1 MSKLFSFLLF
11 FIFSCPLFS
20 QEVLDYIGIPE
31 VNFGE
36 TKMVLAESS
45 QKSKILYVQD
55 YIPEDSRL
63 DDAPYTISIYFFN
76 KNIDAKEATYQKTEE
91 LERRQET
98 DKYSTFNVT
107 ENPNGTEFIVDFF
120 TSNIAKKKEK
130 DEPEPEQEMAD
141 YNIYRFRNVLLGEES
156 AFMII
161 TYKQNNIG
169 DTKYFIKSVGKS
181 RNKLMENIIT
191 MTIPNVTLKK

>member
-1 MSKLFSFLLF
+1 MQKLFSFFLLF
-11 FIFSCPLFS
+11 FISATFFS
-20 QEVLDYIGIPE
+20 QEVDYIGIPE
-31 VNFGE
+31 ITLGE
-36 TKMVLAESS
+36 TRLTLAASS
-45 QKSKILYVQD
+45 QKSKILFVQD

-63 DDAPYTISIYFFN
+63 EDAPYTVSIYFFN
-76 KNIDAKEATYQKTEE
+76 KNIDAKEATYQKTGE
-91 LERRQET
+91 LDSRKET
-98 DKYSTFNVT
+98 DKYCNYNVT
-107 ENPNGTEFIVDFF
+107 ENPSGTEFIVDFF

-141 YNIYRFRNVLLGEES
+141 YNIYRFRNILLGDQT

-161 TYKQNNIG
+161 TYKQKNTG
-169 DTKYFIKSVGKS
+169 DTKYFIKGVGKS

>member
-36 TKMVLAESS
+36 TKLVLAESS

-161 TYKQNNIG
+161 SYKQNNIG

>member
-36 TKMVLAESS
+36 TKLVLAESS

>member
-1 MSKLFSFLLF
+1 MPKLFSFFVFL
-11 FIFSCPLFS
+11 IFSCPLFS
-20 QEVLDYIGIPE
+20 QEIVDYIGIPE

-36 TKMVLAESS
+36 TKLVLAESS
-45 QKSKILYVQD
+45 QKSKTLYIQD

-63 DDAPYTISIYFFN
+63 EDAPYTISIYFFN
-76 KNIDAKEATYQKTEE
+76 KNIDAKEATYQKTGE
-91 LERRQET
+91 LDTRQET
-98 DKYSTFNVT
+98 DKHCSYNVT

-130 DEPEPEQEMAD
+130 DDPEPEQEMAD

>member
-1 MSKLFSFLLF
+1 MRKLFPLFLLI
-11 FIFSCPLFS
+11 FISAPFFS
-20 QEVLDYIGIPE
+20 QEVDYIGIPE
-31 VNFGE
+31 LSFGE
-36 TKMVLAESS
+36 TKLVLAASL

-63 DDAPYTISIYFFN
+63 EDAPYTISIYFFN
-76 KNIDAKEATYQKTEE
+76 KNIDAKEATYQKTSE
-91 LERRQET
+91 LDTRQGT
-98 DKYSTFNVT
+98 DKFCTYHVT

-141 YNIYRFRNVLLGEES
+141 YNIYRFRNILLGDQT

-161 TYKQNNIG
+161 TYKQKNTG
-169 DTKYFIKSVGKS
+169 DTKYFIKGVGKS

>member
-1 MSKLFSFLLF
+1 MKKLFSLFLLI
-11 FIFSCPLFS
+11 FISAPFLS
-20 QEVLDYIGIPE
+20 QEIDYIGIP
-31 VNFGE
+31 NLTFGE
-36 TKMVLAESS
+36 TKLVLAASS
-45 QKSKILYVQD
+45 QKSKVLYVQD

-63 DDAPYTISIYFFN
+63 EDSPYTITIYFFN
-76 KNIDAKEATYQKTEE
+76 KDIDAKEATYQKTSE
-91 LERRQET
+91 LDTRQGT
-98 DKYSTFNVT
+98 DKYCTYNIT

-141 YNIYRFRNVLLGEES
+141 YNIYRFRNVLLGDQT

-161 TYKQNNIG
+161 TYKQKNTG